1 MDLQMFYQELGQWV
15 MAVNQKSGEL
25 SSDAY
30 WNYILQSGAEL
41 SEKYENRPL
50 VKKVIIAHW
59 EFLEDMARN

>member
-15 MAVNQKSGEL
+15 MSVNEKSSKL
-25 SSDAY
+25 SPDAY
-30 WNYILQSGAEL
+30 WNYILISGAEL

-59 EFLEDMARN
+59 EFLEDMARG

>member
-15 MAVNQKSGEL
+15 MSVNQKSGEL
-25 SSDAY
+25 SPNAY

>member
-15 MAVNQKSGEL
+15 MSVNQKSGEL

-30 WNYILQSGAEL
+30 WNYILKSGAEL